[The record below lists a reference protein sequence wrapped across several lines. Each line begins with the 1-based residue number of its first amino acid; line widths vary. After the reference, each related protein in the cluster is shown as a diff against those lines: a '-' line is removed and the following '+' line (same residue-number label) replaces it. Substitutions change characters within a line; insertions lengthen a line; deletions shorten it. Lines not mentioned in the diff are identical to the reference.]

1 MKKEFKVQELI
12 DVLNGMESAGIRRVP
27 SLEAKTTMT
36 KEKIDIYRP
45 KPEDYKRVLGA
56 TLAWDRPV
64 EWVDFPE
71 GTDAMVTGRRLAAK
85 IKWLGWRNNLTV
97 RHPIAGIRAVLE
109 GIRKGGT
116 STLQILAVSYEWGG
130 TQMSVATEVDGH
142 QAGINNMIRFD
153 QSFNPCDEARINGEA
168 MGRALVNFR
177 IQKEG
182 SHRPSSK
189 CVDTCDNPY
198 KCREAWDLHL
208 LKLAGQHEC

>member
-116 STLQILAVSYEWGG
+116 STPPNPGRVVRVGRDTNVRCYGSRRPPSWDKQHD
-130 TQMSVATEVDGH
+130 SV
-142 QAGINNMIRFD
+142 
-153 QSFNPCDEARINGEA
+153 
-168 MGRALVNFR
+168 
-177 IQKEG
+177 
-182 SHRPSSK
+182 RPI
-189 CVDTCDNPY
+189 V
-198 KCREAWDLHL
+198 
-208 LKLAGQHEC
+208 

>member
-12 DVLNGMESAGIRRVP
+12 DVLNGMDDAGIHRVP

-85 IKWLGWRNNLTV
+85 I
-97 RHPIAGIRAVLE
+97 E
-109 GIRKGGT
+109 
-116 STLQILAVSYEWGG
+116 
-130 TQMSVATEVDGH
+130 VAWMEKQPH
-142 QAGINNMIRFD
+142 
-153 QSFNPCDEARINGEA
+153 GEA
-168 MGRALVNFR
+168 SHSGYQGRAGGDSQRWYVYPPNPGR
-177 IQKEG
+177 VVRVG
-182 SHRPSSK
+182 RDTNVRCYGDRRPPS
-189 CVDTCDNPY
+189 
-198 KCREAWDLHL
+198 WD
-208 LKLAGQHEC
+208 KQHDSVRPIV